1 MPHIPST
8 AAPLFTLPP
17 HLSVIG
23 LAAPS
28 RGSRE
33 TCVWRLELAP
43 GAPGVTHAV
52 DREEIFVVL
61 AGRGEATVGDEV
73 TALGPGDTL
82 IVPAGQSFALANP
95 GAEAFVAM
103 AVLPV
108 GGTAHV
114 PGSAPFVP
122 PWAR

>member
-28 RGSRE
+28 RGARE

-43 GAPGVTHAV
+43 GAPGVPHAV

-61 AGRGEATVGDEV
+61 AGRGQATLGAQV
-73 TALGPGDTL
+73 TEMGVGDTL
-82 IVPAGQSFALANP
+82 IVPAGETFALANP
-95 GAEAFVAM
+95 GSDPFVAM

-108 GGTAHV
+108 GGCALV
-114 PGSAPFVP
+114 PGAEPFVP
-122 PWAR
+122 PWAQ